1 MASGIC
7 RQRGTELGDQSLD
20 HADGTGPA
28 RIGGQDRFDR
38 ILKKRGRTKQA
49 SLRSFFDVR
58 QLGLFARQRVE
69 GGEILPQPQHP
80 LHLACDFCLLR
91 LTQRAIHLDTD
102 ATSHFLDQHLHDPT
116 RI

>member
-1 MASGIC
+1 
-7 RQRGTELGDQSLD
+7 LGNQCLD

-38 ILKKRGRTKQA
+38 ILKKRGRTEQA

-58 QLGLFARQRVE
+58 QLGLLAGQRVE

-80 LHLACDFCLLR
+80 LYLLGDFCLLR
-91 LTQRAIHLDTD
+91 LTQWAVHLNTDT
-102 ATSHFLDQHLHDPT
+102 TSHFLDQHLHDPT
-116 RI
+116 